1 MPLSMINL
9 DDRTTRVCSADSA
22 VRLKFVEQSK
32 ADLEAGK
39 PAAREKRRPIR
50 WLKIEDCDEVGPDAL
65 RITYRPLN
73 DEEQLQCTGGLPAL
87 DRAALGPAYVKA
99 AHLGV
104 TSITG
109 LTAKGERIDAQ
120 TPREVRVALSRMH
133 AVHLEPLGECVL
145 EESTGHA
152 IPLDS
157 SE

>member
-1 MPLSMINL
+1 MPLSMLSL
-9 DDRTTRVCSADSA
+9 DSRTTRVCSADSA
-22 VRLKFVEQSK
+22 ARLKHEPQATPDAKLVRQS
-32 ADLEAGK
+32 
-39 PAAREKRRPIR
+39 RRPLR
-50 WLKIEDCDEVGPDAL
+50 WLTIAECDEVGPDAM
-65 RITYRPLN
+65 RVTYRPLN

-109 LTAKGERIDAQ
+109 VTAQGERIDAQ
-120 TPREVRVALSRMH
+120 TPREVQSALARMH

-152 IPLDS
+152 IPLES